1 MSKKSKQTLKS
12 LYSNHN
18 GILRS
23 KTKKLCCVV
32 ARILRG
38 NTKEDFEY
46 LSPLSK
52 KRRTIFMIDVSDI
65 KLMLN
70 KKGYDILV
78 NIGYPENDIKDL
90 ISKNVKFKLAVIS
103 RNDPNI
109 NIKVANWDNII
120 DLMKIKYPKIK
131 LELEKHRTKL
141 KTIFKNKKVIKK
153 MAEVSKDS
161 NHEDFMTYEKYLK
174 SNRTLIDTRAFLY
187 HVEGLNS
194 LYSGDGYT
202 YNEKGEMVFKEY
214 IAGNVKL
221 SKLKNYKLIPFN
233 VKQPKTLKKNNKWL
247 PPQKNGTGG
256 PSLRKFKKL
265 FRNVTQI
272 L

>member
-1 MSKKSKQTLKS
+1 MSKTNKKTLNS
-12 LYSNHN
+12 LYSNNN

-23 KTKKLCCVV
+23 KSNSLCCIV
-32 ARILRG
+32 ARIIRG
-38 NTKEDFEY
+38 KTKEDFEY

-52 KRRTIFMIDVSDI
+52 KRRTIFMIDTDDI

-70 KKGYDILV
+70 KKGYDILL
-78 NIGYPENDIKDL
+78 NIGYPEDYIKDL
-90 ISKNVKFKLAVIS
+90 IKQNIKFKLVVIS
-103 RNDPNI
+103 KNDPNI
-109 NIKVANWDNII
+109 SVKIASWDNVI
-120 DLMKIKYPKIK
+120 DLMKLKYPKIK

-153 MAEVSKDS
+153 MEKISKDS

-194 LYSGDGYT
+194 LYSGDGYI
-202 YNEKGEMVFKEY
+202 YNEKGEKKFKEY
-214 IAGNVKL
+214 IADNVKL
-221 SKLKNYKLIPFN
+221 SKLKNYKIIPLN
-233 VKQPKTLKKNNKWL
+233 VKQSKTLKNNNKWL

-256 PSLRKFKKL
+256 PSLRNIKNLK
-265 FRNVTQI
+265 
-272 L
+272 